1 MPTTLTRKETGHSH
15 APARGNGKAA
25 MKRLFPAPPALA
37 TPTDLSSQAVQ
48 AVTEA
53 VNPLTADAFAL
64 YTKTKNFHWHLS
76 GPRFRDLH
84 LLFDEQAEAIFA
96 SIDALAE
103 RIRKIGGTTIRSI
116 GHISQLQTIRDD
128 NDEFVGPDEM
138 VRRLMEDNRHMAA
151 QQRAAVEVCD
161 HHGDSAT
168 SNLLQDILDQTER
181 RTWFLFEVLQSQNR
195 HA

>member
-1 MPTTLTRKETGHSH
+1 MPTTMNKRETGHSH
-15 APARGNGKAA
+15 APTRANGRIAA
-25 MKRLFPAPPALA
+25 KRLSPAPRALA
-37 TPTDLSSQAVQ
+37 TPTDLGAEATA

-53 VNPLTADAFAL
+53 VNPLVADAFAL

-76 GPRFRDLH
+76 GPHFRDFH
-84 LLFDEQAEAIFA
+84 LLFDEQAEDIFE
-96 SIDALAE
+96 SIDVLAE